1 MSDKAVSNT
10 VLKESWSWSI
20 IKYENEVNEEK
31 PIEYINK
38 N

>member
-10 VLKESWSWSI
+10 GSGSWSL
-20 IKYENEVNEEK
+20 IKYQNEDNEEK